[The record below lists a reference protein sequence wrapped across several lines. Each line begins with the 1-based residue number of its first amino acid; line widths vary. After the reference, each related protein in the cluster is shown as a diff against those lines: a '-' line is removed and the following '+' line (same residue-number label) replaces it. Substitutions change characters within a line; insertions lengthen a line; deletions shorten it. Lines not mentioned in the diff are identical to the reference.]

1 VRVNLARAES
11 GLGLDVE
18 YLATLSA
25 DAAPALAALLTSD
38 LTPRVL
44 AVTHAC
50 YLRAEFRRLWGDE
63 EEAHDWRSWNMGRA
77 RAVRSVALLELENV
91 ERSCG

>member
-1 VRVNLARAES
+1 MRRLTITTTTVL
-11 GLGLDVE
+11 L
-18 YLATLSA
+18 
-25 DAAPALAALLTSD
+25 LAALLTSD

-44 AVTHAC
+44 AVTYAC
-50 YLRAEFRRLWGDE
+50 YLRAELRRLWGDE

-91 ERSCG
+91 ECSCSR